1 MTASAGRLA
10 SVDFWRG
17 IALATI
23 FINHVPGN
31 PLESFT
37 HKNFGYSDAAD
48 AFVFLAGMGVALAYA
63 GRMERGEGLSATLAL
78 LKRCLKLYAVHLG
91 LIVVCGGLLAYAA
104 AHVLRPGLPE
114 GTGFESFWSDPLR
127 ALRDVALL
135 TLQPAYFNILPLY
148 VGLLLVAPALLA
160 LLRVDLR
167 LGLAASASLWL
178 GAHLAGWTIGDDD
191 NHGWYFNP
199 LAWQLIFT
207 AGLAAGLLARRRAEI
222 FSSLLFKAAVAWL
235 AVSVLWVKG
244 GFVLPVDMGAI
255 PGFLVE
261 SNKANASLPR
271 LLHAAALFYVA
282 SQLPLE
288 SVLRRADWARPFILM
303 GRNALPVFC
312 LLSVLSFAAQ
322 IARNADEALMT
333 YDVALVSTG
342 LLLIAGFAWLLD
354 RRTALAR
361 NAGARTA

>member
-1 MTASAGRLA
+1 MAAEQSRLA

-17 IALATI
+17 VALATI

-31 PLESFT
+31 PLEAFT
-37 HKNFGYSDAAD
+37 HKNFGFSDAAD

-63 GRMERGEGLSATLAL
+63 GRMERGGWRAAFRPL
-78 LKRCLKLYAVHLG
+78 LRRASKLYAVHLA

-104 AHVLRPGLPE
+104 ATVLRPGLPE
-114 GTGFESFWSDPLR
+114 GTGFEAFWSDPLR

-148 VGLLLVAPALLA
+148 VALLLAAPALLA
-160 LLRVDLR
+160 LARRDWR
-167 LGLAASASLWL
+167 LALAASASLWL
-178 GAHLAGWTIGDDD
+178 AAHLAGWTIGDDD
-191 NHGWYFNP
+191 DHGWYFNP

-207 AGLAAGLLARRRAEI
+207 AGLCAGLLARRRKSV
-222 FSSLLFKAAVAWL
+222 SSPLLFKAALVWL
-235 AVSVLWVKG
+235 AVAALWVKG
-244 GFVLPVDMGAI
+244 GVALPMDMGAI
-255 PGFLVE
+255 PNFLIE

-288 SVLRRADWARPFILM
+288 RILQRAEWARPFVLM

-312 LLSVLSFAAQ
+312 LLSVLSFATQ
-322 IARNADEALMT
+322 IARNADESLMT
-333 YDVALVSTG
+333 YDIAIVSAG

-354 RRTALAR
+354 RRTALAK
-361 NAGARTA
+361 AGARTA